1 MMITFLL
8 LIFTLTEANIFK
20 LLNETIE
27 EKVPIYECANY
38 GNRCNRFLRKPCCEK
53 DNICR
58 RMGWGAFND
67 LYMCVKLSKLNE
79 DCQYN
84 LDCLQVDYT
93 ECYDHKCK
101 CLPNYIAAGTT
112 ACLPLLGR
120 FCKNDRQCIADNSVC
135 IDHKCQC
142 QPSFVPE
149 SDHKCVPTPLGKNC
163 MTDFDCDLVEFSKC
177 SADYKCVCK
186 KNYVVS
192 NNSTCVG
199 LLGEF
204 CKKDND
210 CGTHNSICTD
220 SVCQCKNNYISKS
233 NHECVPTPLGKSC
246 INNDDCADLFHTK
259 CSKDKIC
266 VCRGKYVEVN
276 GIACS
281 PLLGEYCWQ
290 NELCAANN
298 SICADNECQCKKNYV
313 PISNNECRESS
324 IGQPCNGNSD
334 CNSIQRPTKCS
345 LDNKCVCESDFL
357 ASDGVTCLQ
366 ALGDY
371 CFYDNQCG
379 PRLSACKCNVCQC
392 NFYFKAESYNKC
404 SIH

>member
-8 LIFTLTEANIFK
+8 LIFTLTEASIFK

-27 EKVPIYECANY
+27 EKVPIHECADY

-58 RMGWGAFND
+58 RMGWGASND
-67 LYMCVKLSKLNE
+67 LYMCVKQSKLNE

-93 ECYDHKCK
+93 ECYDHKCQ

-112 ACLPLLGR
+112 ACLPLVGQLCSKDGY
-120 FCKNDRQCIADNSVC
+120 CGSPNSACV
-135 IDHKCQC
+135 DSKCQC
-142 QPSFVPE
+142 
-149 SDHKCVPTPLGKNC
+149 N
-163 MTDFDCDLVEFSKC
+163 
-177 SADYKCVCK
+177 
-186 KNYVVS
+186 KNYVSNS
-192 NNSTCVG
+192 NN
-199 LLGEF
+199 
-204 CKKDND
+204 
-210 CGTHNSICTD
+210 
-220 SVCQCKNNYISKS
+220 
-233 NHECVPTPLGKSC
+233 ECVPTPLGKFC
-246 INNDDCADLFHTK
+246 RNNDECADIIHAK

-266 VCRGKYVEVN
+266 VCRDKYVEVN
-276 GIACS
+276 GNTCS
-281 PLLGEYCWQ
+281 PLLGEFCWR

-324 IGQPCNGNSD
+324 IGWS
-334 CNSIQRPTKCS
+334 CNSHYDCKSIHRQTKCS

-371 CFYDNQCG
+371 CFNDNQCG
-379 PRLSACKCNVCQC
+379 PRFSTCRSNICQC
-392 NFYFKAESYNKC
+392 NFPSELKSYGKC
-404 SIH
+404 IEN